1 MMSADIAVS
10 KDGLSLDV
18 SDVKQLFRAPIVF
31 GGSPRDNNK
40 EQFAVTPDG
49 QRFLL
54 NVTSDDTSPP
64 PVIIVL
70 NWLNGLR
77 R

>member
-1 MMSADIAVS
+1 
-10 KDGLSLDV
+10 
-18 SDVKQLFRAPIVF
+18 
-31 GGSPRDNNK
+31 
-40 EQFAVTPDG
+40 VTADG
-49 QRFLL
+49 QRFLV
-54 NVTSDDTSPP
+54 NVTSDDASPP